1 MEVAVT
7 TASHAAMPTPLPK
20 VPTGIQGF
28 DEITEGGV
36 PKGRVSLIAGSAGTG
51 KTVFAM
57 GFLVNGAEKFG
68 DPGLFVSFEETPRDL
83 ETNFASQGF
92 DLKRLEKT
100 GLLALDHI
108 RVERSEM
115 EETGDYDLEGLF
127 VRLGAEIDAIGAK
140 RVVLDTIEVLFSAF
154 TNEVVVRSE
163 IKRLFQ
169 WLSDKGVTAIV
180 TGESGERTITR
191 HGLEE
196 YVADF
201 VVVFSHLVTD
211 ETATRRLRIVKYRGS
226 AHGTNEFSFL
236 IDRHGIS
243 VLPISSL
250 GLRHQAPT
258 RRLSSGLPRLDEML
272 EGKGVYQGS
281 SVLVS
286 GTAGTGK
293 TSIAASFVEAACRRG
308 EKALYF
314 AFEESPDQIAR
325 NMRSIGLDLGRW
337 VKKGTLRIHSERP
350 QNTGLEMHLVRM
362 NREIENFSPSVTV
375 VDPITNLTAIGSYSS
390 IRSTLT
396 RMIDAMKSRRITAFF
411 TSLTEGGGD
420 PESTDV
426 GVSSLMDTW
435 ILLRNLEVG
444 GERTRGLYVLKSRG
458 MAHSNQIR
466 EFVLSSDGV
475 DLLDIYPGAD
485 GFLTGAARA
494 AKEARERADALR
506 LSRTIEE
513 KQREAERKRRLMVA
527 ELERLKAQFEAE
539 IESLENS
546 VLEHRMQ
553 QEALESGES
562 AVRAARG
569 SAGAA
574 RAPAKTKAPADRR
587 PQSRAR
593 P

>member
-1 MEVAVT
+1 VT
-7 TASHAAMPTPLPK
+7 GMSDATAPAALPK

-28 DEITEGGV
+28 DEITEGGL
-36 PKGRVSLIAGSAGTG
+36 PKGRVSLVAGAAGSG
-51 KTVFAM
+51 KTVLAM
-57 GFLVNGAEKFG
+57 GFLVNGAEKFNE
-68 DPGLFVSFEETPRDL
+68 PGLFVSFEETSRDL

-92 DLKRLEKT
+92 DLRRLQKK

-108 RVERSEM
+108 HVERNEF

-127 VRLGAEIDAIGAK
+127 VRLGADIDAIKAK

-154 TNEVVVRSE
+154 TNEVIVRSE

-169 WLSDKGVTAIV
+169 WLADKGVTAIV
-180 TGESGERTITR
+180 TGESGEKTISR

-201 VVVFSHLVTD
+201 VVVLTHVVND

-226 AHGTNEFSFL
+226 SHGTNEFSFL
-236 IDRHGIS
+236 IDRRGIS

-250 GLRHQAPT
+250 GLRHVASSK
-258 RRLSSGLPRLDEML
+258 RLSTGIARLDEML
-272 EGKGVYQGS
+272 GGKGVYRGS

-293 TSIAASFVEAACRRG
+293 SSIAAHFVDAACRRG

-314 AFEESPDQIAR
+314 AFEESPAQIVR
-325 NMRSIGLDLGRW
+325 NMASIGLDLDQW
-337 VKKGTLRIHSERP
+337 QKKGLLRIHSERP

-362 NREIENFSPSVTV
+362 NREIEEFSPSVTV
-375 VDPITNLTAIGSYSS
+375 VDPITNLTSIGTFSS
-390 IRSTLT
+390 VRSALT
-396 RMIDAMKSRRITAFF
+396 RMIDAMKSRQITALFA
-411 TSLTEGGGD
+411 SLTEGGAD
-420 PESTDV
+420 PEATDV

-444 GERTRGLYVLKSRG
+444 GERTRGLYVLKARG

-466 EFVLSSDGV
+466 EFVLSSSGV
-475 DLLDIYPGAD
+475 GLLDIYGGAD
-485 GFLTGAARA
+485 GFLTGAARS
-494 AKEARERADALR
+494 AKEAEERADALR
-506 LSRTIEE
+506 LARSIQETEHE
-513 KQREAERKRRLMVA
+513 VARKRKVMAA
-527 ELERLKAQFEAE
+527 EIERLKAEYEAE
-539 IESLENS
+539 IESLENAI
-546 VLEHRMQ
+546 VEQRMRQ
-553 QEALESGES
+553 DALVAGTA

-569 SAGAA
+569 GRNTDVKARTTEAA
-574 RAPAKTKAPADRR
+574 KRR
-587 PQSRAR
+587 PKPRSR